1 MTRQETAGALAD
13 SVEVRERLVEA
24 LNLDLIG
31 PWGGHALAAERLP
44 GWVRPSNWYLT
55 GFLIPSGTK
64 PESSADADEQ
74 DDIDETPESS
84 GLAEESSEERKAAK
98 KGFFPSSMGLSFLV
112 AADADALAVIV
123 RWGDYEPA
131 RVEGA
136 DGKSDSAWVRESNE
150 RTVPVA
156 LSGAGAHRRGD
167 HAVPDSAG
175 LTLHVDE
182 RPIRT
187 DALAEIPAGTRSVSV
202 FLVNGRAPDDDNP
215 DRNYAFQAEIEVRGR
230 QPFVPR
236 PDPRGVQAAGW
247 DDRVADLHYADTP
260 EYATGHGVSADW
272 EVVEGAC
279 RMLRTAWIPRADVE
293 ETKTAGVPGAVLS
306 MDALGALPDA
316 QTARVAL
323 RPLVDQYRVWIELRR
338 AEIETLPD
346 ARRETA
352 GELLR
357 LAGIAADRMERGIAM
372 LAADADVLDAFRLM
386 NRAVA
391 RALRQRLGE
400 QFTTQPPGW
409 RAFQLAFILLN
420 LPGLAD
426 PRDPDRET
434 VDLLFFPTGGGK
446 TEAYLGLAALAMVL
460 RRLRNPGPVF
470 RARAS
475 ASSCGTRCACSRWI
489 SLGARPASFARW
501 NWNAQPTSRDT
512 ASGRSR
518 SASGSARRRRPTSW
532 GGRATIDRT
541 RRGPE
546 RGSTRRTPRAS
557 PLRSRSRAVPGAGR
571 GSLPTRLRCGRT
583 TTGRRSCASSAR
595 RSHAISAATG
605 RCRSSPW
612 TSRSTAAFR
621 RS

>member
-64 PESSADADEQ
+64 PELSADADEQ

-98 KGFFPSSMGLSFLV
+98 NCDRALGGFFPSSMGLSFLV

-236 PDPRGVQAAGW
+236 PDPRGVQAVGW
-247 DDRVADLHYADTP
+247 DDRVADLP
-260 EYATGHGVSADW
+260 
-272 EVVEGAC
+272 
-279 RMLRTAWIPRADVE
+279 LRGYPRVRHRPR
-293 ETKTAGVPGAVLS
+293 GIRG
-306 MDALGALPDA
+306 LGGRGGSLPDA
-316 QTARVAL
+316 AYGVDPKGLTSRRRRPRACPAPCCRWTRSGRCLTRRPPDVAL
-323 RPLVDQYRVWIELRR
+323 RPL
-338 AEIETLPD
+338 
-346 ARRETA
+346 
-352 GELLR
+352 
-357 LAGIAADRMERGIAM
+357 
-372 LAADADVLDAFRLM
+372 
-386 NRAVA
+386 
-391 RALRQRLGE
+391 
-400 QFTTQPPGW
+400 
-409 RAFQLAFILLN
+409 
-420 LPGLAD
+420 
-426 PRDPDRET
+426 
-434 VDLLFFPTGGGK
+434 GGG
-446 TEAYLGLAALAMVL
+446 
-460 RRLRNPGPVF
+460 
-470 RARAS
+470 S
-475 ASSCGTRCACSRWI
+475 I
-489 SLGARPASFARW
+489 
-501 NWNAQPTSRDT
+501 
-512 ASGRSR
+512 
-518 SASGSARRRRPTSW
+518 ASGSNCGARKSKRCRMRVVRPPGNCCVWPASPRTAWNAASPCW
-532 GGRATIDRT
+532 RRT
-541 RRGPE
+541 RTC
-546 RGSTRRTPRAS
+546 STP
-557 PLRSRSRAVPGAGR
+557 
-571 GSLPTRLRCGRT
+571 
-583 TTGRRSCASSAR
+583 SA
-595 RSHAISAATG
+595 
-605 RCRSSPW
+605 
-612 TSRSTAAFR
+612 
-621 RS
+621 